1 MWFLAFFGIYK
12 LFLIFFWIYKL
23 FLGLFFPISIWRFFW
38 WFFVIFC
45 DFCDFCDFLTFFGP
59 KSGKKGLFS
68 PLESGGFFCDFFQN
82 FYDFWPILGPSPKSR
97 PGQGPKSLMFLKG
110 PKMAQK
116 CNCFGPPGTPLKK
129 MTLFF
134 RGYSKAIRA
143 IYNPHPFE
151 KKVLFKFFRRPQILV
166 IFGPFWP
173 FL

>member
-1 MWFLAFFGIYK
+1 MIFCDFLWFLWFLWFFD
-12 LFLIFFWIYKL
+12 FFWPKKWKK
-23 FLGLFFPISIWRFFW
+23 GPFFAIRIWRFFL
-38 WFFVIFC
+38 WFFSK
-45 DFCDFCDFLTFFGP
+45 FLW
-59 KSGKKGLFS
+59 
-68 PLESGGFFCDFFQN
+68 
-82 FYDFWPILGPSPKSR
+82 FWPILGPSPKSR

-116 CNCFGPPGTPLKK
+116 CNLFGPPGTHLKK

-151 KKVLFKFFRRPQILV
+151 KNVLFKFFRRPQILV